1 MIYTSVLSMH
11 NLPEIERYMY
21 LVLYN
26 IVYVIPLA
34 IIVIVFSATL
44 GKRKLTEKEGQA
56 LKLMSGVMMFGM
68 GVALVIDPTALQSV
82 GLALGLILGSLGL
95 TFIIVLS
102 RKLLTAKAN
111 KAV

>member
-1 MIYTSVLSMH
+1 
-11 NLPEIERYMY
+11 
-21 LVLYN
+21 
-26 IVYVIPLA
+26 A

-68 GVALVIDPTALQSV
+68 GIALVIDPTALQNV

-95 TFIIVLS
+95 TAIIVLS
-102 RKLLTAKAN
+102 RKLLAAKAN
-111 KAV
+111 KTA